1 MVEKKENNYKYH
13 IKYFLQIKLNSL
25 LRRKTLQSTG
35 NKFYFTCNFGHQIW
49 LNEFLTELLS
59 VCLLIFMS
67 HFSSFTPKKYNVYY
81 LHIADIVMPPNPRY
95 SVETMHCVHIWLL
108 LYWFLNAYVGIK
120 ENHNIIEWFRCFTY
134 WFKIPIDDA

>member
-1 MVEKKENNYKYH
+1 M
-13 IKYFLQIKLNSL
+13 
-25 LRRKTLQSTG
+25 
-35 NKFYFTCNFGHQIW
+35 
-49 LNEFLTELLS
+49 LS
-59 VCLLIFMS
+59 VCLLIFVS

-134 WFKIPIDDA
+134 WFKYRLMTRNTLRRQTLVSFCMFLRILVKSSVFIPFMKSFLYHLLNRMQQNTNINTSI